1 MFACFSK
8 IIIIFVPLNFKNIN
22 DMKHLVKLMSE
33 DCTYMC
39 VINPDHIVKFYEE
52 DDVCCI
58 KLSTGETFATKVK
71 LDDFKDLIEK
81 SYL

>member
-1 MFACFSK
+1 
-8 IIIIFVPLNFKNIN
+8 
-22 DMKHLVKLMSE
+22 MSE

-39 VINPDHIVKFYEE
+39 VINPDHIVKFHEE

-58 KLSTGETFATKVK
+58 KLSTGETFVTKVK
-71 LDDFKDLIEK
+71 LDDLKDLTEK

>member
-1 MFACFSK
+1 
-8 IIIIFVPLNFKNIN
+8 
-22 DMKHLVKLMSE
+22 MKHLVKLMSE

-71 LDDFKDLIEK
+71 LDDLRDLIEPSGTPFVITK
-81 SYL
+81 SPGIYSNLLSIRFTY

>member
-1 MFACFSK
+1 
-8 IIIIFVPLNFKNIN
+8 
-22 DMKHLVKLMSE
+22 MSE

-71 LDDFKDLIEK
+71 LDDLKDLIEK